1 VTIGNDSIMKVGQ
14 RDKVCGTCSWK
25 YTLEAWRLNSEVPCD
40 TIAFFFSLFQG
51 KKVGI
56 ISLYHMK
63 VALQNCWI
71 YDFLSRW

>member
-1 VTIGNDSIMKVGQ
+1 
-14 RDKVCGTCSWK
+14 
-25 YTLEAWRLNSEVPCD
+25 
-40 TIAFFFSLFQG
+40 LFQG